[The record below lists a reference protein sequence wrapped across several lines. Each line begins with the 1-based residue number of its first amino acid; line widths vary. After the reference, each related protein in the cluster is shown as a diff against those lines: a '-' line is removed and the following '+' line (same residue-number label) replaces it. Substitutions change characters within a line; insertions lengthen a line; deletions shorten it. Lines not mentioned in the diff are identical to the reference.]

1 MMKEELKEKILSH
14 AVEEL
19 YIEDLSE
26 FKKELEQGC
35 YLVKDGL
42 LDKVV
47 LTSDGNPCV
56 CFDAYTGEFL
66 GLEDINYARRVGEE
80 L

>member
-1 MMKEELKEKILSH
+1 MMEKELKEKILSH

-26 FKKELEQGC
+26 FEKELEHDC
-35 YLVKDGL
+35 YLVQDEL

-66 GLEDINYARRVGEE
+66 GLEDLNYARKVGE
-80 L
+80 LL

>member
-1 MMKEELKEKILSH
+1 MMEKELKEKILSH

-26 FKKELEQGC
+26 FEKELEHDC
-35 YLVKDGL
+35 YLVQDEL

-66 GLEDINYARRVGEE
+66 GLEDINYARKVGE
-80 L
+80 LL